1 MPVLLQPQRLVR
13 APRGALGAPDAPD
26 APRAATPRTFH
37 VWTIGCQMNVAES
50 NAIAVALRQRG
61 LTHVPSMDNA
71 ELVVLNSC
79 TVRESAEQRVQG
91 TLGNLAH
98 RKQENPDLMVALT
111 GCSVEPD
118 LDAMG
123 RKLPMVDFFFHPGAL
138 DHFLAQLEAHEVV
151 AAPGESFEANPL
163 RGYSSPV
170 STYVPVMQGCNKFC
184 TYCIVPYRRG
194 REVSRPI
201 DDVVAD
207 VRMMTRRGAKE
218 ITLLGQIIDHYGR
231 DLSPRS
237 HLADLMEAVN
247 EVEGLERLRFMTSH
261 PRDMDDRLIEA
272 IARLPKVVETVHLPV
287 QAGDDVVLRRMRRQY
302 TVDRYRKLVEKIRAT
317 IPGVAVTTDIIVGFC
332 GETEEQF
339 QGTLD
344 LMDAVQFDVIHA
356 ACYSPRQGTVSA
368 SWDDDVPQEEK
379 EERRRRLD
387 LRQEETQTRLNA
399 RLLDTVQ
406 DILIEDSQSHRQDL
420 PQWRGR
426 TRTNKLVFIP
436 RGDDDLIG
444 RTVPARITK
453 TSPWALQ
460 GVMHS

>member
-13 APRGALGAPDAPD
+13 APLDAMGAMGVTD

-50 NAIAVALRQRG
+50 DAIAVALRQRG
-61 LTHVPSMDNA
+61 LTHVPSMENA

-123 RKLPMVDFFFHPGAL
+123 QKLPMVDFFFHPGAL

-170 STYVPVMQGCNKFC
+170 STYVSVMQGCNKFC

-201 DDVVAD
+201 ADVVAD

-231 DLSPRS
+231 DLAPRS

-272 IARLPKVVETVHLPV
+272 IAQLPKAVETVHLPV

-302 TVDRYRKLVEKIRAT
+302 TVERYRALIEKIRAS

-339 QGTLD
+339 QHTLD
-344 LMDAVQFDVIHA
+344 LMDAVQFDVVHA
-356 ACYSPRQGTVSA
+356 ACYSPRHGTVSA

-379 EERRRRLD
+379 EERRRRLEH
-387 LRQEETQTRLNA
+387 RQEETQTRLNA

-406 DILIEDSQSHRQDL
+406 DILVEDSQSHRQDL

-436 RGDDDLIG
+436 RGDENLIG
-444 RTVPARITK
+444 QTVPVRITK

-460 GVMHS
+460 GVMRS

>member
-1 MPVLLQPQRLVR
+1 MLLQPQRLIR
-13 APRGALGAPDAPD
+13 AT
-26 APRAATPRTFH
+26 TPRTFH

-50 NAIAVALRQRG
+50 AAITSALQQRG
-61 LTHVPSMDNA
+61 LRPVPALDDA

-91 TLGNLAH
+91 TLHLLAH
-98 RKQENPDLMVALT
+98 RKRTDPDLMVALT

-118 LDAMG
+118 LEAMTH
-123 RKLPMVDFFFHPGAL
+123 KLPMVDFFFRPGAL

-151 AAPGESFEANPL
+151 GAPLVSNPVM
-163 RGYSSPV
+163 SSATPV
-170 STYVPVMQGCNKFC
+170 STYVTVMQGCNKFC

-201 DDVVAD
+201 ADVVAD
-207 VRMMTRRGAKE
+207 VRMMTRRGARE

-231 DLSPRS
+231 DLSTKS
-237 HLADLMEAVN
+237 HLSELMEAVHD
-247 EVEGLERLRFMTSH
+247 VEGLERLRFMTSH
-261 PRDMDDRLIEA
+261 PRDMDQRLIETV
-272 IARLPKVVETVHLPV
+272 ARLPKAVETIHLPV

-302 TVDRYRKLVEKIRAT
+302 TVERYLRLVETIRAT

-339 QGTLD
+339 GRTLE
-344 LMDAVQFDVIHA
+344 LLRTVQFDVVHV

-368 SWDDDVPQEEK
+368 SWEDDVPQEEK
-379 EERRRRLD
+379 EERRCRVERV
-387 LRQEETQTRLNA
+387 QEEIQARLNA
-399 RLLDTVQ
+399 RLRDQVVE
-406 DILIEDSQSHRQDL
+406 ILVEDGQSHRQDL

-436 RGDDDLIG
+436 RDDENLVG
-444 RTVPARITK
+444 QLVPVRITK

-460 GVMHS
+460 GVMAH

>member
-1 MPVLLQPQRLVR
+1 MLLQPQRLIR
-13 APRGALGAPDAPD
+13 AT
-26 APRAATPRTFH
+26 TPRTFH

-50 NAIAVALRQRG
+50 AAITSALQQRG
-61 LTHVPSMDNA
+61 LRPVPAMDDA

-91 TLGNLAH
+91 TLHLLAH
-98 RKQENPDLMVALT
+98 RKRTDPDLMIALT

-118 LDAMG
+118 LEAMT
-123 RKLPMVDFFFHPGAL
+123 RKLPMVDFFFRPGAL

-151 AAPGESFEANPL
+151 GAPLVSNPVM
-163 RGYSSPV
+163 SSATPV
-170 STYVPVMQGCNKFC
+170 STYVTVMQGCNKFC

-201 DDVVAD
+201 ADVVAD
-207 VRMMTRRGAKE
+207 VRMMTRRGARE

-231 DLSPRS
+231 DLTTKS
-237 HLADLMEAVN
+237 HLSELMEAVHD
-247 EVEGLERLRFMTSH
+247 VEGLERLRFMTSH
-261 PRDMDDRLIEA
+261 PRDMDQRLIETVA
-272 IARLPKVVETVHLPV
+272 WLPKAVETIHLPV

-302 TVDRYRKLVEKIRAT
+302 TVERYLRLVETIRAT

-339 QGTLD
+339 GRTLD
-344 LMDAVQFDVIHA
+344 LLRTVQFDVVHV

-368 SWDDDVPQEEK
+368 SWEDDVPQEEK
-379 EERRRRLD
+379 EERRRRVE
-387 LRQEETQTRLNA
+387 RVQEEIQAHLNA
-399 RLLDTVQ
+399 RLRDQVVE
-406 DILIEDSQSHRQDL
+406 ILVEDSQSHRQDL

-436 RGDDDLIG
+436 RGDENLVG
-444 RTVPARITK
+444 QLVPVRITK

-460 GVMHS
+460 GVMAH

>member
-1 MPVLLQPQRLVR
+1 MLLQPQRLIR
-13 APRGALGAPDAPD
+13 AT
-26 APRAATPRTFH
+26 TPRTFH

-50 NAIAVALRQRG
+50 AAITSALQQRG
-61 LTHVPSMDNA
+61 LRPVPAMDDA

-91 TLGNLAH
+91 TLHLLAH
-98 RKQENPDLMVALT
+98 RKRTDPDLMVALT

-118 LDAMG
+118 LEAMTH
-123 RKLPMVDFFFHPGAL
+123 KLPMVDFFFRPGAL

-151 AAPGESFEANPL
+151 GAPLVSNPVMS
-163 RGYSSPV
+163 YATPV
-170 STYVPVMQGCNKFC
+170 STYVTVMQGCNKFC

-201 DDVVAD
+201 ADVVAD
-207 VRMMTRRGAKE
+207 VRMMTRRGARE

-231 DLSPRS
+231 DLPTKS
-237 HLADLMEAVN
+237 HLSELMEAVHD
-247 EVEGLERLRFMTSH
+247 VEGLERLRFMTSH
-261 PRDMDDRLIEA
+261 PRDMDQRLIETV
-272 IARLPKVVETVHLPV
+272 ARLPKAVETIHLPV

-302 TVDRYRKLVEKIRAT
+302 TVDRYLRLVETIRAA

-339 QGTLD
+339 GRTLD
-344 LMDAVQFDVIHA
+344 LLRTVQFDVVHV

-368 SWDDDVPQEEK
+368 SCEDDVPQEEK
-379 EERRRRLD
+379 EERRRRVE
-387 LRQEETQTRLNA
+387 RVQEEIQAGLNA
-399 RLLDTVQ
+399 RLQ
-406 DILIEDSQSHRQDL
+406 DQVAEILVEDSQSHRQDV

-426 TRTNKLVFIP
+426 TRTNKLVFVP
-436 RGDDDLIG
+436 RGDENLVG
-444 RTVPARITK
+444 QLVPVRITK

-460 GVMHS
+460 GVMAH

>member
-1 MPVLLQPQRLVR
+1 VLLQPQRLVR
-13 APRGALGAPDAPD
+13 APRAHESREPEGVR
-26 APRAATPRTFH
+26 RAATPRTFH

-50 NAIAVALRQRG
+50 DAIATALQRRG
-61 LTHVPSMDNA
+61 LTHVPSMDGA

-98 RKQENPDLMVALT
+98 RKREDPDLMVALT

-123 RKLPMVDFFFHPGAL
+123 QRLPMVDFFFQPGAL
-138 DHFLAQLEAHEVV
+138 DHFLGQLEAHEVV
-151 AAPGESFEANPL
+151 AAPGEPFEAASPH
-163 RGYSSPV
+163 GHSSPV
-170 STYVPVMQGCNKFC
+170 STYVSVMQGCNKFC

-201 DDVVAD
+201 AEVVAD
-207 VRMMTRRGAKE
+207 ARMMTRRGVKE

-231 DLSPRS
+231 DLSPKS
-237 HLADLMEAVN
+237 HLADLMEAVH

-302 TVDRYRKLVEKIRAT
+302 TVERYLGLVEKIRAT

-339 QGTLD
+339 QGTLA
-344 LMDAVQFDVIHA
+344 LMDAAQFDVVHA
-356 ACYSPRQGTVSA
+356 ACYSPRHGTVSA

-379 EERRRRLD
+379 EERRRRLE
-387 LRQEETQTRLNA
+387 RQQEETQARLNA

-406 DILIEDSQSHRQDL
+406 EVLVEDSQSHRQDL

-426 TRTNKLVFIP
+426 TRANKLVFIP
-436 RGDDDLIG
+436 RGDEDLTG
-444 RTVPARITK
+444 RTVRACITK

-460 GVMHS
+460 GVIDS

>member
-1 MPVLLQPQRLVR
+1 
-13 APRGALGAPDAPD
+13 
-26 APRAATPRTFH
+26 
-37 VWTIGCQMNVAES
+37 MNVAES
-50 NAIAVALRQRG
+50 AAITAALRQRG
-61 LTHVPSMDNA
+61 LTPVPAMDDA

-91 TLGNLAH
+91 TLHLLTH
-98 RKQENPDLMVALT
+98 RKRTDPDLMIALT

-118 LDAMG
+118 LEAMAH
-123 RKLPMVDFFFHPGAL
+123 KLPMVDFFFRPGAL

-151 AAPGESFEANPL
+151 GAPLVSNPVMS
-163 RGYSSPV
+163 YATPV
-170 STYVPVMQGCNKFC
+170 STYVTVMQGCNKFC

-201 DDVVAD
+201 ADVVAD
-207 VRMMTRRGAKE
+207 VRMMTRRGARE

-231 DLSPRS
+231 DLPTKS
-237 HLADLMEAVN
+237 HLSELMEAVHD
-247 EVEGLERLRFMTSH
+247 VEGLERLRFMTSH
-261 PRDMDDRLIEA
+261 PRDMDQRLIETV
-272 IARLPKVVETVHLPV
+272 ARLPKAVETIHLPV

-302 TVDRYRKLVEKIRAT
+302 TVERYLRLVETIRAT

-339 QGTLD
+339 GRTLD
-344 LMDAVQFDVIHA
+344 LLRTVQFDVVHV

-368 SWDDDVPQEEK
+368 SWEDDVPQEEK
-379 EERRRRLD
+379 EERRRHVERV
-387 LRQEETQTRLNA
+387 QEEIQARLNA
-399 RLLDTVQ
+399 RLRDQVVE
-406 DILIEDSQSHRQDL
+406 ILVEDSQSHRHDL

-436 RGDDDLIG
+436 RGEENLVG
-444 RTVPARITK
+444 QLVPVRITR

-460 GVMHS
+460 GVMAH

>member
-1 MPVLLQPQRLVR
+1 MLLQPQRLIR
-13 APRGALGAPDAPD
+13 AT
-26 APRAATPRTFH
+26 TPRTFH

-50 NAIAVALRQRG
+50 TAIMSALQQRG
-61 LTHVPSMDNA
+61 LRPVPAMDDA

-91 TLGNLAH
+91 TLHLLAH
-98 RKQENPDLMVALT
+98 RKRTDPDLMVALT

-118 LDAMG
+118 LEGMTH
-123 RKLPMVDFFFHPGAL
+123 KLPMVDFFFRPGAL

-151 AAPGESFEANPL
+151 GAPLVSNPVM
-163 RGYSSPV
+163 SHATPV
-170 STYVPVMQGCNKFC
+170 STYVTVMQGCNKFC

-201 DDVVAD
+201 ADVVAD
-207 VRMMTRRGAKE
+207 VRMMTRRGARE

-231 DLSPRS
+231 DLPTKS
-237 HLADLMEAVN
+237 HLSELMEAVHD
-247 EVEGLERLRFMTSH
+247 VEGLERLRFMTSH
-261 PRDMDDRLIEA
+261 PRDMDQRLIETV
-272 IARLPKVVETVHLPV
+272 ARLPKAVETIHLPV

-302 TVDRYRKLVEKIRAT
+302 TVERYLRLVETIRAT

-339 QGTLD
+339 GRTLD
-344 LMDAVQFDVIHA
+344 LLRTVQFDVVHV

-368 SWDDDVPQEEK
+368 SWEDDVPHEEK
-379 EERRRRLD
+379 EERRRRVE
-387 LRQEETQTRLNA
+387 RVQEETQACLNA
-399 RLLDTVQ
+399 RLRDQVVE
-406 DILIEDSQSHRQDL
+406 ILVEDSQSHRQDL

-436 RGDDDLIG
+436 RQEENLLGQL
-444 RTVPARITK
+444 VPVRVTK

-460 GVMHS
+460 GVMAH

>member
-1 MPVLLQPQRLVR
+1 MLLQPQRLIR
-13 APRGALGAPDAPD
+13 AT
-26 APRAATPRTFH
+26 TPRTFH

-50 NAIAVALRQRG
+50 AAITSALQQRG
-61 LTHVPSMDNA
+61 LTPVPAMDDA

-91 TLGNLAH
+91 TLHLLAH
-98 RKQENPDLMVALT
+98 RKGTDPDLMIALT

-118 LDAMG
+118 LEAMTQ
-123 RKLPMVDFFFHPGAL
+123 KLPMVDFFFRPGAL

-151 AAPGESFEANPL
+151 GAPLVSNPVMS
-163 RGYSSPV
+163 YEVPV
-170 STYVPVMQGCNKFC
+170 STYVTVMQGCNKFC

-201 DDVVAD
+201 AEVVAD
-207 VRMMTRRGAKE
+207 VRMMTRRGARE

-231 DLSPRS
+231 DLPTKS
-237 HLADLMEAVN
+237 HLSELMEAVHD
-247 EVEGLERLRFMTSH
+247 VEGLERLRFMTSH
-261 PRDMDDRLIEA
+261 PRDMDQRLIETV
-272 IARLPKVVETVHLPV
+272 ARLPKAVETIHLPV
-287 QAGDDVVLRRMRRQY
+287 QAGDDGVLRRMRRQY
-302 TVDRYRKLVEKIRAT
+302 TVERYLRLVETIRAT

-339 QGTLD
+339 GRTLD
-344 LMDAVQFDVIHA
+344 LLRSVQFDVVHV

-368 SWDDDVPQEEK
+368 SWEDDVPHEEK
-379 EERRRRLD
+379 EERRRRVE
-387 LRQEETQTRLNA
+387 RVQEEIQARLNA
-399 RLLDTVQ
+399 RLRDQVVE
-406 DILIEDSQSHRQDL
+406 ILVEDSHSHRQDL

-436 RGDDDLIG
+436 REEENLVGQL
-444 RTVPARITK
+444 VPVRITK

-460 GVMHS
+460 GVMAH

>member
-1 MPVLLQPQRLVR
+1 MTMLLQPQRLI
-13 APRGALGAPDAPD
+13 
-26 APRAATPRTFH
+26 RAATPRTFH
-37 VWTIGCQMNVAES
+37 VWTIGCQMNMAES
-50 NAIAVALRQRG
+50 AAITTALQQRG
-61 LTHVPSMDNA
+61 LTPVTAMDDA

-91 TLGNLAH
+91 TLGLLAH
-98 RKQENPDLMVALT
+98 RKRQDPDLTIALT

-118 LDAMG
+118 PDVMTQ
-123 RKLPMVDFFFHPGAL
+123 KLPMVDFFFRPGAL
-138 DHFLAQLEAHEVV
+138 DHFLAQLEAHEVL
-151 AAPGESFEANPL
+151 AAPLVSDPVMS
-163 RGYSSPV
+163 YSSPV
-170 STYVPVMQGCNKFC
+170 SSFVSVMQGCNKFC

-201 DDVVAD
+201 SEVVAD

-231 DLSPRS
+231 DLPVKS
-237 HLADLMEAVN
+237 HLSALMGAVH
-247 EVEGLERLRFMTSH
+247 EVEELERLRFMTSH
-261 PRDMDDRLIEA
+261 PRDMDERLIET
-272 IARLPKVVETVHLPV
+272 IARLPKAVETIHLPV

-302 TVDRYRKLVEKIRAT
+302 TVERYLTLVEKIRAT

-339 QGTLD
+339 QHTLD
-344 LMDAVQFDVIHA
+344 LLAAVRFDVVHV

-368 SWDDDVPQEEK
+368 SWDDDVPHEEK
-379 EERRRRLD
+379 EERRRRLER
-387 LRQEETQTRLNA
+387 LQEEIQAQINA
-399 RLLDTVQ
+399 GLQ
-406 DILIEDSQSHRQDL
+406 DQVVEVLIEDSQSHRQDQ

-436 RGDDDLIG
+436 RGDENLVGQVVD
-444 RTVPARITK
+444 ARISK

-460 GVMHS
+460 GVIH

>member
-1 MPVLLQPQRLVR
+1 MLLQPQRLIR
-13 APRGALGAPDAPD
+13 AT
-26 APRAATPRTFH
+26 TPRTFH

-50 NAIAVALRQRG
+50 AAITSALQQRG
-61 LTHVPSMDNA
+61 LTPVPAMDDA

-91 TLGNLAH
+91 TLHLLAH
-98 RKQENPDLMVALT
+98 RKRTDPDLMVALT

-118 LDAMG
+118 LEAMT
-123 RKLPMVDFFFHPGAL
+123 RKLPMVDFFFRPGAL

-151 AAPGESFEANPL
+151 GAPLVSNPVMS
-163 RGYSSPV
+163 YATPV
-170 STYVPVMQGCNKFC
+170 STYVTVMQGCNKFC

-201 DDVVAD
+201 ADVVAD
-207 VRMMTRRGAKE
+207 VRMMTRRGARE

-231 DLSPRS
+231 DLPTKS
-237 HLADLMEAVN
+237 HLSELMEAVHD
-247 EVEGLERLRFMTSH
+247 VEGLERLRFMTSH
-261 PRDMDDRLIEA
+261 PRDMDQRLIETV
-272 IARLPKVVETVHLPV
+272 ARLPKAVETIHLPV

-302 TVDRYRKLVEKIRAT
+302 TVERYLRLVETIRAT

-339 QGTLD
+339 GRTLD
-344 LMDAVQFDVIHA
+344 LLRTVQFDVVHV

-368 SWDDDVPQEEK
+368 SWEDDVPQEEK
-379 EERRRRLD
+379 EERRRRLE
-387 LRQEETQTRLNA
+387 RVQEEIQARLNA
-399 RLLDTVQ
+399 RLRDQVVE
-406 DILIEDSQSHRQDL
+406 ILVEDSQSHRQDL

-436 RGDDDLIG
+436 RGDENLVG
-444 RTVPARITK
+444 QLVPVRITK

-460 GVMHS
+460 GVMAH

>member
-1 MPVLLQPQRLVR
+1 MLLQPQRLIR
-13 APRGALGAPDAPD
+13 AT
-26 APRAATPRTFH
+26 TPRTFH

-50 NAIAVALRQRG
+50 AAITSALQQRG
-61 LTHVPSMDNA
+61 LRPVPAMDDA

-91 TLGNLAH
+91 TLHLLAH
-98 RKQENPDLMVALT
+98 RKRTDPDLMVALT

-118 LDAMG
+118 LEAMT
-123 RKLPMVDFFFHPGAL
+123 RTLPMVDFFFRPGAL
-138 DHFLAQLEAHEVV
+138 DHFLAQLEAQEVV
-151 AAPGESFEANPL
+151 GAPLVSNPVMS
-163 RGYSSPV
+163 YATPV
-170 STYVPVMQGCNKFC
+170 STYVTVMQGCNKFC

-201 DDVVAD
+201 ADVVAD
-207 VRMMTRRGAKE
+207 VRMMTRRGARE

-231 DLSPRS
+231 DLPTKS
-237 HLADLMEAVN
+237 HLSELMEAVHD
-247 EVEGLERLRFMTSH
+247 VEGLERLRFMTSH
-261 PRDMDDRLIEA
+261 PRDMDQRLIETV
-272 IARLPKVVETVHLPV
+272 ARLPKAVETIHLPV

-302 TVDRYRKLVEKIRAT
+302 TVERYLRLVETIRAT

-339 QGTLD
+339 GRTLD
-344 LMDAVQFDVIHA
+344 LLRTVQFDVVHV

-368 SWDDDVPQEEK
+368 SWEDDVPHEEK
-379 EERRRRLD
+379 EERRRRVE
-387 LRQEETQTRLNA
+387 RVQEEIQARLNA
-399 RLLDTVQ
+399 RLRDQVVE
-406 DILIEDSQSHRQDL
+406 ILVEDSQSHRQDL

-436 RGDDDLIG
+436 RDDEHLVG
-444 RTVPARITK
+444 QLVPVRITK

-460 GVMHS
+460 GVMAH

>member
-1 MPVLLQPQRLVR
+1 MLLQPQRLIR
-13 APRGALGAPDAPD
+13 AT
-26 APRAATPRTFH
+26 TPRTFH

-50 NAIAVALRQRG
+50 AAITSALQQRG
-61 LTHVPSMDNA
+61 LRPVPALDDA

-91 TLGNLAH
+91 TLHLLAH
-98 RKQENPDLMVALT
+98 RKRTDPDLMIALT

-118 LDAMG
+118 LEAMTH
-123 RKLPMVDFFFHPGAL
+123 KLPMVDFFFRPGAL

-151 AAPGESFEANPL
+151 GAPLVSNPVMS
-163 RGYSSPV
+163 YEVPV
-170 STYVPVMQGCNKFC
+170 STYVTVMQGCNKFC

-201 DDVVAD
+201 ADVVAD
-207 VRMMTRRGAKE
+207 VRMMTRRGARE

-231 DLSPRS
+231 DLSTKS
-237 HLADLMEAVN
+237 HLSELMEAVHD
-247 EVEGLERLRFMTSH
+247 VEGLERLRFMTSH
-261 PRDMDDRLIEA
+261 PRDMDQRLIETV
-272 IARLPKVVETVHLPV
+272 ARLPKAVETIHLPV

-302 TVDRYRKLVEKIRAT
+302 TVERYLRLVETIRAT

-339 QGTLD
+339 GRTLD
-344 LMDAVQFDVIHA
+344 LLRTVQFDMVHV

-368 SWDDDVPQEEK
+368 SWEDDVPQEEK
-379 EERRRRLD
+379 EERRRRVE
-387 LRQEETQTRLNA
+387 RVQEEIQARLNA
-399 RLLDTVQ
+399 RLRDQVVE
-406 DILIEDSQSHRQDL
+406 ILVEDSQSHRQDL

-436 RGDDDLIG
+436 RDEENLVGQL
-444 RTVPARITK
+444 VPVRITK

-460 GVMHS
+460 GVMAH

>member
-1 MPVLLQPQRLVR
+1 MLLQPQRLIR
-13 APRGALGAPDAPD
+13 ATA
-26 APRAATPRTFH
+26 PRTFH

-50 NAIAVALRQRG
+50 AAITSALQQRG
-61 LTHVPSMDNA
+61 LTPVPAMDDA

-91 TLGNLAH
+91 TLHLLAH
-98 RKQENPDLMVALT
+98 RKRTDPDLMVALT

-118 LDAMG
+118 LEAMTH
-123 RKLPMVDFFFHPGAL
+123 KLPMVDFFFRPGAL

-151 AAPGESFEANPL
+151 GAPLVSNPVMS
-163 RGYSSPV
+163 YEVPV
-170 STYVPVMQGCNKFC
+170 STYVTVMQGCNKFC

-201 DDVVAD
+201 ADVVAD
-207 VRMMTRRGAKE
+207 VRMMTRRGARE

-231 DLSPRS
+231 DLPTKS
-237 HLADLMEAVN
+237 HLSELMEAVHD
-247 EVEGLERLRFMTSH
+247 VEGLERLRFMTSH
-261 PRDMDDRLIEA
+261 PRDMDQRLIETV
-272 IARLPKVVETVHLPV
+272 ARLPKAVETIHLPV

-302 TVDRYRKLVEKIRAT
+302 TVERYLRLVETIRAT

-339 QGTLD
+339 GRTLD
-344 LMDAVQFDVIHA
+344 LLRTVQFDVVHV

-368 SWDDDVPQEEK
+368 SWEDDVPQEEK
-379 EERRRRLD
+379 EERRRRVE
-387 LRQEETQTRLNA
+387 RVQEEIQAHLNA
-399 RLLDTVQ
+399 RLRDQGVE
-406 DILIEDSQSHRQDL
+406 ILVEDSQSHRQDL

-436 RGDDDLIG
+436 RGDENLVG
-444 RTVPARITK
+444 QLVPVRITK

-460 GVMHS
+460 GVMAH

>member
-1 MPVLLQPQRLVR
+1 MLLQPQRLLR
-13 APRGALGAPDAPD
+13 AS
-26 APRAATPRTFH
+26 TPHKFH

-50 NAIAVALRQRG
+50 AAITAALQQRG
-61 LTHVPSMDNA
+61 LKPVASLDDA

-91 TLGNLAH
+91 TLGLLAG
-98 RKQENPDLMVALT
+98 RKREDPDLMVALT

-118 LDAMG
+118 LDAMA
-123 RKLPMVDFFFHPGAL
+123 RKLPMVDFFFRPGAL
-138 DHFLAQLEAHEVV
+138 DHFLAQLEAHEITG
-151 AAPGESFEANPL
+151 APLVANPVM
-163 RGYSSPV
+163 SHSAPV
-170 STYVPVMQGCNKFC
+170 STYVSVMQGCNKFC

-201 DDVVAD
+201 ADVVAD
-207 VRMMTRRGAKE
+207 VRMMARRGAKE

-231 DLSPRS
+231 DLPVKS
-237 HLADLMEAVN
+237 HLAELMEAVH

-261 PRDMDDRLIEA
+261 PRDMDERLIEA
-272 IARLPKVVETVHLPV
+272 VARLPKAVETIHLPV

-302 TVDRYRKLVEKIRAT
+302 TVERYLALVEKIRAT

-339 QGTLD
+339 QRTLD

-379 EERRRRLD
+379 EERRQRLER
-387 LRQEETQTRLNA
+387 RQEEIQARLNA
-399 RLLDTVQ
+399 RLLDQVME
-406 DILIEDSQSHRQDL
+406 ILVEDSQSHRQDL

-436 RGDDDLIG
+436 RGEEDLTG
-444 RTVPARITK
+444 RLVNVRITK

-460 GVMHS
+460 GVVH

>member
-13 APRGALGAPDAPD
+13 EPRTRQAT
-26 APRAATPRTFH
+26 RAATPRTFH

-50 NAIAVALRQRG
+50 NAITTALRQRG
-61 LTHVPSMDNA
+61 LRPVPSLDDA

-98 RKQENPDLMVALT
+98 RKREDPDLMVALT

-118 LDAMG
+118 LVAMG
-123 RKLPMVDFFFHPGAL
+123 QKLPMVDFFFQPGAL
-138 DHFLAQLEAHEVV
+138 DHFLAQLEAHEIV

-163 RGYSSPV
+163 RGYASPI
-170 STYVPVMQGCNKFC
+170 STYVSVMQGCNKFC

-201 DDVVAD
+201 DEVVAD

-231 DLSPRS
+231 DLSPKS
-237 HLADLMEAVN
+237 HLAELMEAVH

-272 IARLPKVVETVHLPV
+272 IARLPKAVETVHLPV

-302 TVDRYRKLVEKIRAT
+302 TAERYLQLVEKIRGT

-339 QGTLD
+339 QRTLD
-344 LMDAVQFDVIHA
+344 LMDAVQFDVVHV
-356 ACYSPRQGTVSA
+356 ACYSPRHGTVSA

-379 EERRRRLD
+379 EERRRRLE
-387 LRQEETQTRLNA
+387 RQQEDTQTRLNA
-399 RLLDTVQ
+399 RLQDTVQ
-406 DILIEDSQSHRQDL
+406 EILIEDSQSHRQDL

-436 RGDDDLIG
+436 REDEDLVG
-444 RTVPARITK
+444 RTVPARIIK

-460 GVMHS
+460 GVMHR